1 MRLHLSGAFPDAEFQ
16 MYVDSGIEA
25 VGAVQWG
32 AHFCQF
38 YETADDLVDT
48 LVPFFRAG
56 LHNNERCMWVTANPL
71 RASEATDALR
81 DAVPDLDRRLKRG
94 QIEIVDHDRWY
105 QTQKGKAGADEVI
118 SGWMRRKDEALA
130 QGYGGFRLT
139 GNTYFLEARDWDDF
153 AEYEEK
159 VTACFCNERVIALC
173 SYCTLRCD
181 AGGAM
186 DVVQNHEF
194 ALARRRGAWTMIE
207 SASVKRAKE
216 ALRQANEELEARVAC
231 RTADL
236 SRALVEKDVLL
247 KEVHHR
253 VKNNLQVVAALLQ
266 LRAKQSSDP
275 AGREAFAE
283 TLRRIKAMSLVH
295 EALYGGGGDTSGIDF
310 AAYLGTL
317 AAATATSFGMVGQV
331 AVEVAPAQGLVDL
344 NTAVPLGLA
353 AAEAIANAFKHA
365 FPHGRRGIVRIA
377 FRAPTDAAEG
387 ELTVRDDGIG
397 MAGPR
402 APSPRG
408 AGLSLAE
415 ALARQIGGRI
425 SVAPAANGGTECRL
439 TFGEPACG
447 GRGRVGAGS
456 ASDREETTQPVIAA

>member
-1 MRLHLSGAFPDAEFQ
+1 
-16 MYVDSGIEA
+16 MYVNSGIEG

-48 LVPFFRAG
+48 LVPYFKAG
-56 LHNNERCMWVTANPL
+56 LDNNERCMWVTARPL
-71 RASEATDALR
+71 RAGEATNALR
-81 DAVPDLDRRLKRG
+81 NAVPDLDRRLSRG
-94 QIEIVDHDRWY
+94 QIEIIDHDQWY
-105 QTQKGKAGADEVI
+105 LTRNAKAGADEVI
-118 SGWMRRKDEALA
+118 SGWIQRKYEALA
-130 QGYGGFRLT
+130 NGYAGFRLT

-159 VTACFCNERVIALC
+159 VNACFCNQRVIALC
-173 SYCTLRCD
+173 SYCTLKCD

-186 DVVQNHEF
+186 DVVQNHDF

-216 ALRQANEELEARVAC
+216 ALRQANNELEERVAR
-231 RTADL
+231 RTLDL
-236 SRALVEKDVLL
+236 SRAIAEKDVLL

-266 LRAKQSSDP
+266 LRAKQTSDP

-295 EALYGGGGDTSGIDF
+295 EALYGGADTSGIDF
-310 AAYLGTL
+310 AAYLGSL
-317 AAATATSFGMVGQV
+317 ASATATSFGMAGQV

-365 FPHGRRGIVRIA
+365 FPNGRRGIVRLPSA
-377 FRAPTDAAEG
+377 PRPMRRTENSRCATTALGLPDRWHRAQ
-387 ELTVRDDGIG
+387 
-397 MAGPR
+397 
-402 APSPRG
+402 G

-425 SVAPAANGGTECRL
+425 SISPGCDGGTECRL
-439 TFGEPACG
+439 TFSGPNSG
-447 GRGRVGAGS
+447 GRTV
-456 ASDREETTQPVIAA
+456 SDRDAASNRDVTTRPAVAVQ

>member
-1 MRLHLSGAFPDAEFQ
+1 

-48 LVPFFRAG
+48 LVPFFKAG
-56 LHNNERCMWVTANPL
+56 LDNNERCMWVTANPL
-71 RASEATDALR
+71 RASDATDALR
-81 DAVPDLDRRLKRG
+81 AAVPDLDRRLSRG
-94 QIEIVDHDRWY
+94 QIEIIDHDRWY

-118 SGWMRRKDEALA
+118 LGWTQRKDEALA

-153 AEYEEK
+153 AEYEKK
-159 VTACFCNERVIALC
+159 VNACFCDQRIIALC

-194 ALARRRGAWTMIE
+194 ALTRRRGAWTMIE

-216 ALRQANEELEARVAC
+216 ALRQANEELEERVAC

-236 SRALVEKDVLL
+236 SRAVAEKDVLL

-310 AAYLGTL
+310 AAYLRTL
-317 AAATATSFGMVGQV
+317 AAATATSFGMAGQV

-365 FPHGRRGIVRIA
+365 FPDRQRGVVRIA
-377 FRAPTDAAEG
+377 FRAPTGAAEG

-397 MAGPR
+397 LVEPR
-402 APSPRG
+402 APSTRG

-425 SVAPAANGGTECRL
+425 SVAPRSGGGTECRL
-439 TFGEPACG
+439 TFGGPTSG
-447 GRGRVGAGS
+447 GTVVASGGS
-456 ASDREETTQPVIAA
+456 ASNGDETKRPAIAV

>member
-1 MRLHLSGAFPDAEFQ
+1 MQ
-16 MYVDSGIEA
+16 VDSGIEA
-25 VGAVQWG
+25 VGSVQWG

-38 YETADDLVDT
+38 YENADDLVDT
-48 LVPFFRAG
+48 LVPFFKAG
-56 LHNNERCMWVTANPL
+56 LDDNERCMWVTANPL
-71 RASEATDALR
+71 RADDATSALR
-81 DAVPDLDRRLKRG
+81 SAVPDLDRRLAGG
-94 QIEIVDHDRWY
+94 QIEIIDHDEWY
-105 QTQKGKAGADEVI
+105 KTRAGKAGADEVI
-118 SGWMRRKDEALA
+118 AGWMRRKDEALDR
-130 QGYGGFRLT
+130 GYSGFRLT

-159 VTACFCNERVIALC
+159 VNACFCGQRVIALC

-194 ALARRRGAWTMIE
+194 ALARRRGSWTMIE

-216 ALRQANEELEARVAC
+216 ALRQANGELEARVER

-236 SRALVEKDVLL
+236 RTAVAERDVLL

-253 VKNNLQVVAALLQ
+253 VKNNLQVVAALLH

-295 EALYGGGGDTSGIDF
+295 EALYGGGDTSGIDF
-310 AAYLGTL
+310 AAYLRTL
-317 AAATATSFGMVGQV
+317 ATATASSFGMAGQV
-331 AVEVAPAQGLVDL
+331 AVEVAPSPGRVDL

-365 FPHGRRGIVRIA
+365 FPEGRRGTMRIA
-377 FRAPTDAAEG
+377 FSAPAGAADG
-387 ELTVRDDGIG
+387 ELTVRDDGVG
-397 MAGPR
+397 VAEPR
-402 APSPRG
+402 APNRRG
-408 AGLSLAE
+408 AGLSLAQ

-425 SVAPAANGGTECRL
+425 TVAKGGGGGTVWRL
-439 TFGEPACG
+439 TFAAPARAVDAFG
-447 GRGRVGAGS
+447 GAASAPDRDGS
-456 ASDREETTQPVIAA
+456 GQPAA

>member
-1 MRLHLSGAFPDAEFQ
+1 
-16 MYVDSGIEA
+16 MYVNSGIEG

-48 LVPFFRAG
+48 LVPYFKAG
-56 LHNNERCMWVTANPL
+56 LDNNERCMWVTARPL
-71 RASEATDALR
+71 RAGEATNALR
-81 DAVPDLDRRLKRG
+81 NAVPDLDRRLSRG
-94 QIEIVDHDRWY
+94 QIEIIDHDQWY
-105 QTQKGKAGADEVI
+105 LTRNAKAGADEVI
-118 SGWMRRKDEALA
+118 SGWIQRKYEALA
-130 QGYGGFRLT
+130 NGYAGFRLT

-159 VTACFCNERVIALC
+159 VNACFCNQRVIALC
-173 SYCTLRCD
+173 SYCTLKCD

-186 DVVQNHEF
+186 DVVQNHDF

-216 ALRQANEELEARVAC
+216 ALRQANNELEERVAR
-231 RTADL
+231 RTLDL
-236 SRALVEKDVLL
+236 SRAIAEKDVLL

-266 LRAKQSSDP
+266 LRAKQTSDP

-295 EALYGGGGDTSGIDF
+295 EALYGGADTSGIDF
-310 AAYLGTL
+310 AAYLGSL
-317 AAATATSFGMVGQV
+317 ASATATSFGMAGQV

-365 FPHGRRGIVRIA
+365 FPNGRRGIVRIA
-377 FRAPTDAAEG
+377 FRAPTDATDG

-397 MAGPR
+397 IAGPL

-425 SVAPAANGGTECRL
+425 SISPGCDGGTECRL
-439 TFGEPACG
+439 TFSGPNSG
-447 GRGRVGAGS
+447 GRTV
-456 ASDREETTQPVIAA
+456 SDRDAASNRDVTTRPAVAVQ